1 MKPFI
6 GIKQI
11 WYGPVITEALTA
23 AKLKTWLATATEVK
37 NSHQDTWGY
46 TQDDPTITDYI
57 NELTG
62 KPYYRDMTDEG
73 AKTIAFTMGA
83 YSFKDKVELQG
94 GKVIKESEKEVGWE
108 APKTPELVYKA
119 VVGRVKTG
127 NYVVFTN
134 AGIVGKSNM
143 VEKNIGLGV
152 SAVAM
157 DNEAEGVADEYWF
170 DGDAVD
176 SASEASMASY
186 SGETLSSKSKTI

>member
-108 APKTPELVYKA
+108 APETPELVYKA
-119 VVGRVKTG
+119 VVARVKTG

-134 AGIVGKSNM
+134 AGIVVKSNM

-176 SASEASMASY
+176 PASEASMASY

>member
-94 GKVIKESEKEVGWE
+94 GKVIRESEREVGWE

-119 VVGRVKTG
+119 VVGRMKTG

>member
-94 GKVIKESEKEVGWE
+94 GEVIRESEREVGWE
-108 APKTPELVYKA
+108 ASKTPELVYKA
-119 VVGRVKTG
+119 VVGRMKTG